1 MAIAS
6 TSAPHRIFDLLFHYF
21 IIQFIKSNSIKMY
34 KNYIILIDK
43 LRLYNKIKHLYYIIN
58 YIKYICN

>member
-1 MAIAS
+1 
-6 TSAPHRIFDLLFHYF
+6 
-21 IIQFIKSNSIKMY
+21 MY
-34 KNYIILIDK
+34 KNYSILIDK